1 VPQQIRQVVT
11 AAAQRPGIEAIIRVW
26 TRSLARLTR
35 KIICRRPLD
44 ANKNRARILTE
55 KRPGIAGNF

>member
-1 VPQQIRQVVT
+1 VVT

-55 KRPGIAGNF
+55 KRSGIAGNF